1 MYKLF
6 KLLSVHRTSELDPG
20 NCINYYI
27 LSVYTDERV
36 HVSAVHAR
44 SVIAHKTESL

>member
-6 KLLSVHRTSELDPG
+6 KLLSVHRTSELDLG
-20 NCINYYI
+20 NYINYYI
-27 LSVYTDERV
+27 LSAHTGERV

-44 SVIAHKTESL
+44 SVIAHKTDSL